1 MGTWWR
7 MAGGSLAD
15 LNYWQCASA
24 SNRLMTAPHAHV
36 IRHPDAMVL
45 GALRVAAAVRE
56 IVGKSCAAASALI
69 IAPGRRPRCQR
80 LRRPQAR
87 TSSVSVA
94 PAGSKR
100 HTAGSKG

>member
-45 GALRVAAAVRE
+45 GALRVAAAVSE

-69 IAPGRRPRCQR
+69 IAPGRRPRYQDS
-80 LRRPQAR
+80 RRPKNR
-87 TSSVSVA
+87 NSNVRVS
-94 PAGSKR
+94 
-100 HTAGSKG
+100 TAACTRNQD